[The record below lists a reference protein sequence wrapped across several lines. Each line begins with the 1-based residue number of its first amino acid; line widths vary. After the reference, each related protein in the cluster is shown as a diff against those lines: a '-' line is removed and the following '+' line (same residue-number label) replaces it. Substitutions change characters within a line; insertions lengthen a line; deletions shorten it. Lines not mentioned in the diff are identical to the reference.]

1 MAAGG
6 GGHGGVAG
14 IAHGLMILAGSFIK
28 VFRLGMQEYILIGEI
43 ITELVCGEV
52 IGGIIVEYLIMIFIG
67 IGKVG
72 MIEGIGET
80 IEIGVLKAGTF
91 TADEI

>member
-1 MAAGG
+1 MAVGG
-6 GGHGGVAG
+6 GGHGRVAG

-43 ITELVCGEV
+43 TTEAICGEV
-52 IGGIIVEYLIMIFIG
+52 IDGIIVEYLIMIFKG

-80 IEIGVLKAGTF
+80 IEIGVLKADTF
-91 TADEI
+91 MADEI